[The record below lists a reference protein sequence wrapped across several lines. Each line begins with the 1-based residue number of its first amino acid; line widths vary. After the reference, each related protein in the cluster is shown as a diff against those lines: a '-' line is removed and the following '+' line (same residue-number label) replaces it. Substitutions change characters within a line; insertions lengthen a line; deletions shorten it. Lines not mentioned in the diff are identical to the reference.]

1 MKRCQT
7 PSIDGERVARANAR
21 RRARPLG
28 LSFCV
33 ALVGLAGAGLAGCAR
48 SARMDARATQLSS
61 RLTEAEAQ
69 GAMRCAPRE
78 LAIAQSHLE
87 FARLEGEQGDAARAL
102 AHLDIADE
110 NVRAAQLLSAP
121 GRCEDPSE
129 VIDASRDRG
138 APAAA
143 TARPLRRSHAR

>member
-7 PSIDGERVARANAR
+7 PSIDGERVARADAQ
-21 RRARPLG
+21 RRARAIG
-28 LSFCV
+28 LPFSV
-33 ALVGLAGAGLAGCAR
+33 ALVGLAAAGLAGCAR
-48 SARMDARATQLSS
+48 GARMDARATQLSA
-61 RLTEAEAQ
+61 RLTGAEAH

-78 LAIAQSHLE
+78 LAVAQSHLE
-87 FARLEGEQGDAARAL
+87 FARLELEQGDAARAL

-110 NVRAAQLLSAP
+110 NARAAQLLSAP

-129 VIDASRDRG
+129 AVDASRDRG

-143 TARPLRRSHAR
+143 TARALRRSHAR

>member
-1 MKRCQT
+1 MKRWRM
-7 PSIDGERVARANAR
+7 PSIDGERVARADTPR
-21 RRARPLG
+21 RDRVIG
-28 LSFCV
+28 LSFSV
-33 ALVGLAGAGLAGCAR
+33 ALVGLTAAGLEGCAR
-48 SARMDARATQLSS
+48 SARLDARATQLSAG
-61 RLTEAEAQ
+61 LAEAEAH

-87 FARLEGEQGDAARAL
+87 FARLEREQGDAARAL

-129 VIDASRDRG
+129 ATDASRDRR

-143 TARPLRRSHAR
+143 TARALRR